1 MASSWWQAPAPV
13 VLVVP
18 NDASTEAAKK
28 TTTVPEVVAKAALF
42 GFGGWAAENAL
53 YGKRFSAVFGEH
65 RLPFLP
71 IYAAGGLGVLAI
83 APHIKKLPFP
93 VRAAIYAALLGGL
106 EYAGCQI
113 DRKFLNNRAWDYGKS
128 DTLAKETEGCVDLKH
143 AFLWGGLGLLAEK
156 LA

>member
-1 MASSWWQAPAPV
+1 MV
-13 VLVVP
+13 VVP
-18 NDASTEAAKK
+18 DTAISDAAKK

-71 IYAAGGLGVLAI
+71 IYAAGGLGILAI
-83 APHIKKLPFP
+83 APHVKRLPLP
-93 VRAAIYAALLGGL
+93 VRAVLYAGLLGGL

-113 DRKFLNNRAWDYGKS
+113 DRKFLKNRAWDYGKS
-128 DTLAKETEGCVDLKH
+128 DALAKETKGCVDLKH

-156 LA
+156 IA